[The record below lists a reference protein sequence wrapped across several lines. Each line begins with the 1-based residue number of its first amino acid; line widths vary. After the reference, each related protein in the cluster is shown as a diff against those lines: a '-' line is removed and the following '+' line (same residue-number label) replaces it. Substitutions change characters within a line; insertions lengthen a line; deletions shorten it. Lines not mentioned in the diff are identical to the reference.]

1 MLPRAAGLDAA
12 RRQAYHLG
20 MKLLLKSPLALFLMA
35 VLALAGPAGAQEVAD
50 AQSVNGLGGVMLSL
64 LMIVGVLIGSF
75 MSPRRGPQD

>member
-1 MLPRAAGLDAA
+1 MLPRVAGLDVAPQ
-12 RRQAYHLG
+12 QAYHLV
-20 MKLLLKSPLALFLMA
+20 MKLLLKFPLTPLLMA
-35 VLALAGPAGAQEVAD
+35 VLVLAGPAGAQEVAD